1 MSAKQTQFST
11 GRMPFLPP
19 NQQRQSIEGRFYTYV
34 SKPTCICD
42 RFAHA
47 CESTGGLS
55 TEVTI
60 IIVATVLAL
69 LVVAAIVIICV
80 LLVVRR
86 RTKRRKEKGDA

>member
-1 MSAKQTQFST
+1 
-11 GRMPFLPP
+11 MPFLPP
-19 NQQRQSIEGRFYTYV
+19 NQQRQSTEGRFYAYG

-47 CESTGGLS
+47 GESTGGLS

-60 IIVATVLAL
+60 IIVATVVAL

-86 RTKRRKEKGDA
+86 RTKRRKEKGDE